1 MGEASTARLSARD
14 WFLDRLH
21 DGAPAIILR
30 DDRGPGDATGDDDA
44 ALVGERPPVRVA
56 GGPHDPDAR
65 PAIDVNAGAKRAA
78 LWLISAV
85 LLLAM
90 AIVAAFAVVGGGTD
104 PAPPPQHRLTIPVV
118 SAAPTSPPA
127 ARLQADR
134 GIPFVAHTDSCSAG
148 STSPSALTDIDTD
161 SAWVC
166 ARGPQESFL
175 DGQVLHLTFTCESAR
190 PASTCSYMIHAVA
203 VTPGWVAKTPGGT
216 DEWLQHRVITAAQF
230 NFFNGNQLA
239 ADPFYLSTNGIHGP
253 VSATLPTTVLASRAD
268 VLILHTA
275 RPPAAPLPTGTR
287 PTPGDALPTG
297 DADPAGDPPIGGDPV
312 DATFAMSRLQLFGH
326 APN

>member
-1 MGEASTARLSARD
+1 MGEASTARQSGRD
-14 WFLDRLH
+14 WLLDQLH

-30 DDRGPGDATGDDDA
+30 DDRGDATGDDDTA
-44 ALVGERPPVRVA
+44 PVGERAPVGA
-56 GGPHDPDAR
+56 GGPHDLDAR
-65 PAIDVNAGAKRAA
+65 PAEVDVNAGAKRAA

-90 AIVAAFAVVGGGTD
+90 AIVAAFIVVGGGPD
-104 PAPPPQHRLTIPVV
+104 PAPVPQHRLTMPALT
-118 SAAPTSPPA
+118 SAAPTSVAAAPPA
-127 ARLQADR
+127 DQ
-134 GIPFVAHTDSCSAG
+134 GIPFVAQTDSCSAG
-148 STSPSALTDIDTD
+148 STSPSALTDGGTD

-190 PASTCSYMIHAVA
+190 PASTCSYMIHAVS

-216 DEWLQHRVITAAQF
+216 DEWLQHRVITAVQF

-239 ADPFYLSTNGIHGP
+239 TDPFYLSTNSVHGP
-253 VSATLPTTVLASRAD
+253 VSATLPATVLASRAD

-275 RPPAAPLPTGTR
+275 RPPATPLPTGTG

-297 DADPAGDPPIGGDPV
+297 DPEPAGDPPIGGDPV